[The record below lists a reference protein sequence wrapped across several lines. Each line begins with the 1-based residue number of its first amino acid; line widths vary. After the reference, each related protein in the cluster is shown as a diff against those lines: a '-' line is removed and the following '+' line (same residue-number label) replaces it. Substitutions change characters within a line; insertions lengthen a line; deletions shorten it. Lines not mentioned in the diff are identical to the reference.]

1 MNPSYKTAYKPFI
14 NLSISFGICVVMS
27 CGSAFAQAVGS
38 RVEINPTGLP
48 NTWYAG
54 TVIKSDG
61 SGASVLLD
69 QREGYAPDE
78 KYYVAKKWIRGA
90 SANAAGAPGAAGAQG
105 AAAAQ
110 QAAGGAALSVGQRVS
125 ANYIY
130 VAKDEFW
137 RSGVISR
144 IISPGV
150 FAVHFDDG
158 KDMVVKSDWVR
169 PSSEA
174 MPAANPNANAAGNT
188 NAQAGNHNAAANQTA
203 AAAHTTPPA
212 PHQSEK
218 HVAGK
223 GAPPNGLYQCNM
235 LSGGM
240 YIHIGTMEING
251 NTYRAFNKNSG
262 FHPFTVDGS
271 GNMNFS
277 AGLSGMPEGFKLTS
291 CGYAGSDH
299 VGRPLIKIR
308 YVGASNA
315 HDTIDAVRE

>member
-1 MNPSYKTAYKPFI
+1 MTFTKTFAC
-14 NLSISFGICVVMS
+14 LSVAAI
-27 CGSAFAQAVGS
+27 CGSFLNVLSVEAQGVGS

-48 NTWYAG
+48 NTWYPG

-78 KYYVAKKWIRGA
+78 KYYVAKKWIRAA
-90 SANAAGAPGAAGAQG
+90 SGGTGGVPSTAAVGGSIGTTAGAPGA
-105 AAAAQ
+105 
-110 QAAGGAALSVGQRVS
+110 GAALSVGQRVS

-137 RSGVISR
+137 KSGVISR

-150 FAVHFDDG
+150 YAVHFDDG

-169 PSSEA
+169 SSSA
-174 MPAANPNANAAGNT
+174 PLPAAGETAKNIDGQPA
-188 NAQAGNHNAAANQTA
+188 NHNAGASSRTTPAAYTP
-203 AAAHTTPPA
+203 TPPA

-223 GAPPNGLYQCNM
+223 GAPPDGLYQCNM
-235 LSGGM
+235 ISGGM
-240 YIHIGTMEING
+240 YIHIGTLEIRG
-251 NTYRAFNKNSG
+251 NTYRAFNKNGG

-277 AGLSGMPEGFKLTS
+277 AGLSGMPDGFKLTS